1 MGWTLRTTTILTAL
15 FVLVGCTA
23 SSSYQNKEKS
33 EASRGVGEAYLRQGN
48 YSAAMAEFV
57 KAEKLNPKDPYLKND
72 IGLVFLARKRYD
84 DAAGYFQQAIELKPD
99 YAPAHNNLGSAYLA
113 QKDWDSAIATFK
125 GISNNMLYAT
135 PHYPLA
141 NLGLA
146 YYHKGQYAKAEGAY
160 RKSLDIQ
167 PDFHLALRG
176 LGRTYLSQGK
186 VDSAIKI
193 LEKAT
198 AAAPEIPAYW
208 MDLGNAYRAGNWV
221 RKARKA
227 FEKVVSLDP
236 EGPLAGAAEVALT
249 QLP

>member
-1 MGWTLRTTTILTAL
+1 MGWILRTTTILTAL
-15 FVLVGCTA
+15 FVLVGCSA
-23 SSSYQNKEKS
+23 SSSYENKEKS

-72 IGLVFLARKRYD
+72 IGLVFLSRKRYD
-84 DAAGYFQQAIELKPD
+84 EAVSNFQQAVTLKPD
-99 YAPAHNNLGSAYLA
+99 YAAARNNLGSAYLA
-113 QKDWDSAIATFK
+113 QKNWDAAIATFK
-125 GISNNMLYAT
+125 DISDNMLYAT

-146 YYHKGQYAKAEGAY
+146 YYHKGQYDKAAEAY
-160 RKSLDIQ
+160 RKALDIQ
-167 PDFHLALRG
+167 PGFHLAQRG

-186 VDSAIKI
+186 VDQAIES

-198 AAAPEIPAYW
+198 ASAPQAAAYW

-221 RKARKA
+221 RKARRA
-227 FEKVVSLDP
+227 FEKVIALDP

>member
-1 MGWTLRTTTILTAL
+1 MGWILRTTTILTGIIILA
-15 FVLVGCTA
+15 GCTA
-23 SSSYQNKEKS
+23 SSYQSKEQA

-72 IGLVFLARKRYD
+72 IGLVFLSRKRFD
-84 DAAGYFQQAIELKPD
+84 DAIGYFQQAIKLKPD
-99 YAPAHNNLGSAYLA
+99 YAPARNNLGSAYLA
-113 QKDWDSAIATFK
+113 KKDWDAAIATFTDI
-125 GISNNMLYAT
+125 GNNMLYAT

-146 YYHKGQYAKAEGAY
+146 YYHKGQYNKAEDAY
-160 RKSLDIQ
+160 RKALDIQ
-167 PDFHLALRG
+167 PEFHLAQRG
-176 LGRTYLSQGK
+176 LGRTYLAQGK
-186 VDSAIKI
+186 VDQAIEA

-198 AAAPEIPAYW
+198 ATAPQTAAYW

-221 RKARKA
+221 KKARRA
-227 FEKVVSLDP
+227 FEKVISLDP